1 MNNDKAIT
9 VNSSPSMNIPK
20 VEIRCFDGSP
30 SDYMSFITVFDESV
44 GKANIDGQ
52 AKLTRLLQ
60 YTTGSARSAI
70 DCCALI
76 GGSKGYDEART
87 ILEER
92 FGDPYVITTTLLE
105 KLTVNKEVRSPAA
118 LRSLADEL
126 NSARII
132 LQAKSMYTELNNQ
145 HHIKAIGSRLS
156 TFLWSKWKDRVFQIK
171 REHGRYATFDEFVD
185 FIKLKAQEACDPVYG
200 HGVAVGNI
208 STTVRASSS
217 SRSTTLNNVAASDSS
232 NDMCVV
238 CKNKHPIF
246 MCPEFKLLDVI
257 KRLEI
262 VRKHS
267 FCFNCLNPGH
277 MASLCKKR
285 SFCRVPDCSIKHNNL
300 LHQTHVSN
308 NTVGSDMSNNLRVC
322 LPIVRIL
329 VNGTHEVYV
338 LLDTG
343 STSTLVTNDLVSKLS
358 LPTSY
363 KSKFE
368 NIE

>member
-20 VEIRCFDGSP
+20 VEIMCCDGSP
-30 SDYMSFITVFDESV
+30 SDYMSFVTVFDESV

-70 DCCALI
+70 DCCVLI

-156 TFLWSKWKDRVFQIK
+156 TLLWSKWKDRVFQIK
-171 REHGRYATFDEFVD
+171 R
-185 FIKLKAQEACDPVYG
+185 
-200 HGVAVGNI
+200 
-208 STTVRASSS
+208 
-217 SRSTTLNNVAASDSS
+217 
-232 NDMCVV
+232 
-238 CKNKHPIF
+238 
-246 MCPEFKLLDVI
+246 
-257 KRLEI
+257 
-262 VRKHS
+262 
-267 FCFNCLNPGH
+267 
-277 MASLCKKR
+277 
-285 SFCRVPDCSIKHNNL
+285 
-300 LHQTHVSN
+300 
-308 NTVGSDMSNNLRVC
+308 
-322 LPIVRIL
+322 
-329 VNGTHEVYV
+329 
-338 LLDTG
+338 
-343 STSTLVTNDLVSKLS
+343 
-358 LPTSY
+358 
-363 KSKFE
+363 
-368 NIE
+368 